1 MQSNRDLIPNA
12 RSLRKSMTKEE
23 RRLWYGFLRDYPV
36 HIYKQRV
43 IGNYIVDFFCMQAS
57 LVIELDGSQHCEP
70 AAQSYDAARTAYLA
84 SLGLHVL
91 RIPNNALTQNFPA
104 TCDYI
109 DAVIKK
115 RIKK

>member
-1 MQSNRDLIPNA
+1 MIFCALTRCISTDSG
-12 RSLRKSMTKEE
+12 RSENISPI
-23 RRLWYGFLRDYPV
+23 FIVPV
-36 HIYKQRV
+36 
-43 IGNYIVDFFCMQAS
+43 S
-57 LVIELDGSQHCEP
+57 LVIELDGAQHCEP

-91 RIPNNALTQNFPA
+91 RIPNNALSQNFPA

-115 RIKK
+115 RLKK

>member
-1 MQSNRDLIPNA
+1 MIFCALTRCISTDSG
-12 RSLRKSMTKEE
+12 RSENISPI
-23 RRLWYGFLRDYPV
+23 F
-36 HIYKQRV
+36 
-43 IGNYIVDFFCMQAS
+43 IVPQAS

-91 RIPNNALTQNFPA
+91 RIPNNALSQNFPA

-115 RIKK
+115 RLKQK

>member
-1 MQSNRDLIPNA
+1 MIFCALTRCISTDSG
-12 RSLRKSMTKEE
+12 RSENISPI
-23 RRLWYGFLRDYPV
+23 F
-36 HIYKQRV
+36 
-43 IGNYIVDFFCMQAS
+43 IVPRPP
-57 LVIELDGSQHCEP
+57 ELDGSQHCEP

-91 RIPNNALTQNFPA
+91 RIPNNALSQNFPA

-115 RIKK
+115 RLKQK